1 MSELSKHSV
10 YLINEVL
17 LQSLSVKTLAR
28 NKLNSWGRFLLWM
41 KLLLFIYSPSAWSV
55 ADAGNLLQPFVS
67 ESLTYDNNLFRIS
80 EDRPPGAQLKTGDFI
95 NKASIGGRIHKAL
108 SRQIFDLDLQVDDN
122 RYAANNQLDNVSTKD
137 SAVWLWQVDHDWTG
151 RLGAEYSRSLAGFE
165 NTQFFSLDLLDRPAY
180 YFDIRY
186 QLNSKFRFDAGWR
199 KSDTSHSA
207 AARQN
212 QNIESQT
219 SHGGVTFLTS
229 KGNSLGVEYA
239 HTDARFPLRQLSFGV
254 GAVDIAYQENLAR
267 ALFKYDYSPKL
278 HFEGQAGYLMRS
290 HPNLPQT
297 DYQGE
302 IWRIGM
308 TWMPTAKTIV
318 AVSTWHELAAF
329 TELAS
334 NYYISEGVS
343 FTPSWNIT
351 NKIVLSGQARMETQN
366 HSGVRKDEL
375 FSSQVNV
382 SYAPVHCAELNL
394 AYQFYQRDSNRQSYS
409 YAGDSITATVRLKF

>member
-1 MSELSKHSV
+1 M
-10 YLINEVL
+10 
-17 LQSLSVKTLAR
+17 QSLPAKALAR

-55 ADAGNLLQPFVS
+55 ADAGDLLQPFIS

-80 EDRPPGAQLKTGDFI
+80 EDRQLGSQLKTGDFI
-95 NKASIGGRIHKAL
+95 NNASVGGRIHKAL

-122 RYAANNQLDNVSTKD
+122 RYAANKQLDNVSTKD
-137 SAVWLWQVDHDWTG
+137 SAVWRWQVGHGWSG
-151 RLGAEYSRSLAGFE
+151 KLGADYSRSLAGFA
-165 NTQFFSLDLLDRPAY
+165 NTQFFSLDLLDRPEY

-186 QLNSKFRFDAGWR
+186 QLNSNFRFDAGWR
-199 KSDTSHSA
+199 KSDTTHSA
-207 AARQN
+207 ATRQS

-219 SHGGVTFLTS
+219 SHGGVTFSTS
-229 KGNSLGVEYA
+229 RGNSLSVEYA

-267 ALFKYDYSPKL
+267 VLFKYDYSPKL
-278 HFEGQAGYLMRS
+278 HFEGQAGYLIRS

-308 TWMPTAKTIV
+308 DWAPTAKTLV

-329 TELAS
+329 SELAS

-343 FTPSWNIT
+343 FTPSWSIT
-351 NKIVLSGQARMETQN
+351 NKIVLSGQARIETQD
-366 HSGVRKDEL
+366 HSGVRKDKL
-375 FSSQVNV
+375 FSSQVGV
-382 SYAPVHCAELNL
+382 SYTPVHCAELNL
-394 AYQFYQRDSNRQSYS
+394 AYQFYQRDSDRQFYS
-409 YAGDSITATVRLKF
+409 YVGDSVTATVRLKF